1 MKAVHMEHLGA
12 SIVKKGTLTFIV
24 KIIKDAFVSPFD
36 WGVEGGCW

>member
-1 MKAVHMEHLGA
+1 MEHLGA

-36 WGVEGGCW
+36 WGVGVDVGDRAGV